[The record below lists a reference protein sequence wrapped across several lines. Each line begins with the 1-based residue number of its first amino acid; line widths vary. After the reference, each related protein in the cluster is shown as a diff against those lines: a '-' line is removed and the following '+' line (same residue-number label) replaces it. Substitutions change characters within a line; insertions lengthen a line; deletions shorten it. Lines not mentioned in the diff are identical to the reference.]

1 MSSISFFHPMIPPT
15 TTHNDLVVRFKKG
28 ENGRQVP
35 YIGKGDDLKKAEAK
49 WRSVL
54 AQHVPEKPLKGALGV
69 EMRICWPTDGRHA
82 QGAAKVT
89 KPDNDNVE
97 KVVYD
102 QLQSLGYFKDDSAI
116 AYNRTMKMWADPAG
130 IYLRIEEL

>member
-1 MSSISFFHPMIPPT
+1 MSALSFFHPMVPPN
-15 TTHNDLVVRFKKG
+15 TTHNDLEVRFKVA
-28 ENGRQVP
+28 NGKRVP
-35 YIGKGDDLKKAEAK
+35 YIGKGDGLKLAEAK
-49 WRSVL
+49 WRAAL
-54 AQHVPEKPLKGALGV
+54 AQYRPEKPLKGALSV
-69 EMRICWPTDGRHA
+69 EMRICWPTDGKHA
-82 QGAAKVT
+82 QGEPKVT

-116 AYNRTMKMWADPAG
+116 VDNRTMKMWADPAG